1 MGNGVKS
8 SFELTED
15 GNMYEVRVEADGFE
29 EHCFVSSSHLIDEKV
44 KALSAKIAERARQA
58 YLEGYDDV

>member
-1 MGNGVKS
+1 
-8 SFELTED
+8 
-15 GNMYEVRVEADGFE
+15 MYEVRVEADGFE
-29 EHCFVSSSHLIDEKV
+29 EHCFVSSSHLIDEKI